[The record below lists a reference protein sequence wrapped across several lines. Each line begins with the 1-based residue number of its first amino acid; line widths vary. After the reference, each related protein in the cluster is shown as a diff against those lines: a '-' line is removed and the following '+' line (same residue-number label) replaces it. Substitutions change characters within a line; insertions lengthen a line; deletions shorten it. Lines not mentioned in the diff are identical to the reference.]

1 MSLLDNVNA
10 VTKLAENNEVQLMVF
25 KTGMTE
31 DAPYYA
37 INVFKTREAI
47 ESKKH
52 YLTQIPG
59 AHPFLEGTITLRGTL
74 VPIIDLPAWLG
85 APLTKEEKLLS
96 KILIC
101 DFNGVTIGLRITFA
115 HRIIKKSWAELHA
128 PDGYSISDDSKVV
141 NDTRLED
148 GSICLVLD
156 YEKLLSE
163 VIPEVMV
170 DTSRTY
176 EMDRVEM
183 PELLKKGTVLIAED
197 SRTAQKALY
206 KIFHNVHLKMKM
218 FNNGRELLE
227 YIDAM
232 DDPSS
237 IPAIITDLEM
247 PEVSGFK
254 VVMTIKANEA
264 TKHVPVIINSSMTGS
279 SNKRDAE
286 KLGADGFV
294 DKTKSDRIIPLI
306 VSLINK
312 QEREG

>member
-10 VTKLAENNEVQLMVF
+10 VTQLAENNEVQLMVF
-25 KTGMTE
+25 KTGTDE
-31 DAPYYA
+31 DSPYYA

-52 YLTQIPG
+52 FLTQIP
-59 AHPFLEGTITLRGTL
+59 ASHPLLEGTINLRGSL
-74 VPIIDLPAWLG
+74 VPIIDLPKWLH
-85 APLTKEEKLLS
+85 APLTKEQKLLS

-101 DFNGVTIGLRITFA
+101 DFNGVMIGLRITMA
-115 HRIIKKSWAELHA
+115 HKIVKKGWGDLHA
-128 PDGYSISDDSKVV
+128 PDSYSISDDSKVV

-156 YEKLLSE
+156 YEKLLTE

-170 DTSRTY
+170 DTTNDYQVSPTSIP
-176 EMDRVEM
+176 DK
-183 PELLKKGTVLIAED
+183 LKRGTVLIAED
-197 SRTAQKALY
+197 SRTAQKALIRIFEKVNIPM
-206 KIFHNVHLKMKM
+206 KIFG
-218 FNNGRELLE
+218 NGRLILE
-227 YIDAM
+227 YIDSIEN
-232 DDPSS
+232 PEES

-254 VVMTIKANEA
+254 VVMTLKANDK
-264 TKHVPVIINSSMTGS
+264 TKRIPVIINSSMTGS

-294 DKTKSDRIIPLI
+294 DKTKSDKIIPLI
-306 VSLINK
+306 ISLLND
-312 QEREG
+312 